1 MSSLSRLA
9 VDDRVESIRAFNRF
23 YTDVLGILREGLVHT
38 PYSLT
43 EARVLWEIAQRRSI
57 EVADLRKSMNIDAGY
72 LSRILNRFKNDGL
85 VKRRRSPDDGRRLV
99 IELTKAGQRAYELVN
114 GRSAGQVRQ
123 LLDALSE
130 EDQQRLLSAMQMIRD
145 VLEETPPPNAYILRP
160 LRPGDLGWV
169 VHRHGVVY
177 SQEYGFD
184 QTFEA
189 LVAKIA
195 GEFILQHDAEREH
208 AWIAE
213 VDGRPA
219 GSIFCAKKDDQTA
232 QLRLL
237 LVEPSAR
244 GLGIGGR
251 LVEECVRFARRA
263 EYRTI
268 MLWTNSLLENARRVY
283 ERAGFQ
289 LVREEPRRSFSRDMV
304 EQYWSQAL

>member
-1 MSSLSRLA
+1 MIPAATS
-9 VDDRVESIRAFNRF
+9 DRVESVRSFNRF

-43 EARVLWEIAQRRSI
+43 EARLLWEIAQCGTA
-57 EVADLRKSMNIDAGY
+57 EVGQLRKSMNIDAGY
-72 LSRILNRFKNDGL
+72 LSRILNRFEGDGL
-85 VKRRRSPDDGRRLV
+85 VTRERSPEDGRRIV
-99 IELTKAGQRAYELVN
+99 ISLTKAGQEAFDLVN
-114 GRSAGQVRQ
+114 GRSGRQ
-123 LLDALSE
+123 IAELLGTLTE
-130 EDQQRLLSAMQMIRD
+130 EQQRKLLHAMQTIRNI
-145 VLEETPPPNAYILRP
+145 LEQTTPPEAYILRP

-195 GEFILQHDAEREH
+195 GEFILQHDPDREQ

-219 GSIFCAKKDDQTA
+219 GSIFCAKKDDDTA

-244 GLGIGGR
+244 GLGIGSR

-263 EYRTI
+263 GYQSI
-268 MLWTNSLLENARRVY
+268 MLWTNNLLVDARRVY

-289 LVREEPRRSFSRDMV
+289 LVREEPRRSFGRDMI
-304 EQYWSQAL
+304 EQYWLQAL